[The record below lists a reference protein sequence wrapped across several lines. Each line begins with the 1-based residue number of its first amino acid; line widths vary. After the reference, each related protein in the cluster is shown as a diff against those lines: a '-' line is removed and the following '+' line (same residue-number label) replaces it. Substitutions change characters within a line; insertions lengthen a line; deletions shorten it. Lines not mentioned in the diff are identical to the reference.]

1 MPGLRSV
8 PRKILTYSSETDL
21 IVLKFTLHER
31 ECFILK
37 KSPQNITV
45 QKAFLCS
52 AVSC

>member
-1 MPGLRSV
+1 M

-21 IVLKFTLHER
+21 FVLKFTVREG

-45 QKAFLCS
+45 QKAFLCF
-52 AVSC
+52 AVSCSKLLF